1 MPRAGELTSPSPHPT
16 PRFTREGVKTFFPP
30 LQKVNDTCNFKL
42 PAVGTGLEPCAL
54 CLRFTFFFFF
64 SVLEFHAKLSDQV
77 TSDWSRGG
85 AGRRDTNPEK
95 SIKYR
100 LGELHVL

>member
-1 MPRAGELTSPSPHPT
+1 MQLQVTSS
-16 PRFTREGVKTFFPP
+16 G
-30 LQKVNDTCNFKL
+30 DW
-42 PAVGTGLEPCAL
+42 TGAL
-54 CLRFTFFFFF
+54 CIVLALHFFLFF

-100 LGELHVL
+100 LGELHIL